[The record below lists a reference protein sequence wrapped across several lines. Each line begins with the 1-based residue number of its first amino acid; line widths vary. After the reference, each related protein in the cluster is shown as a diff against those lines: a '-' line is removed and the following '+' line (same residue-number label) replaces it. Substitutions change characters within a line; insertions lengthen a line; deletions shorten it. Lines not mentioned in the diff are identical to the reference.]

1 MGDVLHHDLDH
12 DLTAATHESGQRA
25 SQGKKWSDGGCS
37 ATVKPVTAGCGA
49 TLCVMLVCW
58 CGAGVGVPQC
68 AGMGAGVAVAVDV
81 TAAVA
86 MVAAVAVAVAVDVPV
101 FDHTWNV
108 NGADSGLDGA
118 CS

>member
-1 MGDVLHHDLDH
+1 MGDVLHH

-86 MVAAVAVAVAVDVPV
+86 VAVDVPV